1 MDLRLLRHATL
12 LIDLGGHCLLVDPM
26 LDAAGVRPP
35 VQGTANDLPN
45 PLIDLPADTIQSIGR
60 AEAILVTHLHADH
73 LDEGA
78 VELLPKGLPVACQPE
93 DEEALRAKG
102 FRDVRPVDGA
112 IDLDGVSVART
123 PARHGRGEIGEQ
135 MAPAS
140 GFVLR
145 VPGDRELY
153 VAGDSIWSD
162 EVDEAIA
169 EHSPE
174 VIVVNAGA
182 AQFLEGGPITMDA
195 DDVVATARAANGA
208 PVVAVHMEA
217 VNHCLL
223 TRDELRDVLEVEGV
237 AGQVYVPSDG
247 ETLRF

>member
-1 MDLRLLRHATL
+1 MDIRLLRHATL
-12 LIDLGGHCLLVDPM
+12 LIDLGGRGLLVDPM

-35 VQGTANDLPN
+35 VQGTANELPN
-45 PLIDLPADTIQSIGR
+45 PLVDLPADAIQSIGR

-93 DEEALRAKG
+93 DAETLRAKG

-112 IDLDGVSVART
+112 IDLDGISIART
-123 PARHGRGEIGEQ
+123 PARHGRGEVGEL

-145 VPGDRELY
+145 VQGDREVY

-169 EHSPE
+169 EHRPE

-182 AQFLEGGPITMDA
+182 AQFTEGGPITMDA

-217 VNHCLL
+217 INHCLL

-237 AGQVYVPSDG
+237 AGQVFVPADG

>member
-12 LIDLGGHCLLVDPM
+12 LLELGGRCLLVDPM
-26 LDAAGVRPP
+26 LNAAGVAPP
-35 VQGTANDLPN
+35 VPNTPNQLPN
-45 PLIDLPADTIQSIGR
+45 PLVDLPADTLQSIGK
-60 AEAILVTHLHADH
+60 AEAILVTHLHDDH
-73 LDEGA
+73 LDAGA
-78 VELLPKGLPVACQPE
+78 IELLPKGLPVACQPE
-93 DEEALRAKG
+93 DADTLRGHG

-112 IDLDGVSVART
+112 IDLDGISLARM

-145 VPGDRELY
+145 AQGDREVY
-153 VAGDSIWSD
+153 VVGDSIWCD
-162 EVDEAIA
+162 EVDQAIA
-169 EHSPE
+169 DHTPE

-195 DDVVATARAANGA
+195 EDVVKTARAANGA
-208 PVVAVHMEA
+208 AVVAVHMEA
-217 VNHCLL
+217 INHCIL
-223 TRDELRDVLEVEGV
+223 TRDELRDVLEVEDV
-237 AGQVYVPSDG
+237 ADTVFVPADG